1 MHVHVIGAGLAGLSA
16 AVALCEAGHTVT
28 VLEAGPAA
36 GGRCRSYFDRE
47 LGLRIDNGNH
57 LLLSGNRLAFAYL
70 DTVGARSTL
79 AMPAEPVFPFM
90 DLSYG
95 LRWVLRPNLGRR
107 PWWVM
112 SRTRRVPGT
121 SVVDHLALLRL
132 RRIRTDAA
140 VATSL
145 RNDTLYRRLVEPLAV
160 AALNTPPDVALAR
173 LLGTVMRETLFRGG
187 SACIPAVPRDGLSE
201 SLIDPAVAWL
211 HARGCDVV
219 TGRRVTGLRI
229 KGGRVSELVTAE
241 GPVRVETVVLA
252 APPWVVTDLLPG
264 QTCPNKFQAILNIHF
279 RIDVDPGP
287 AGFIG
292 LVGGIAEWV
301 FVKRGHVSVTIS
313 AANRMVDQDA
323 EAIARAVWP
332 DVVAALNLDEPMPA
346 SRVVKERRATVA
358 ATAEQEKLRPGTRTG
373 LGNLVLAGDWT
384 ATGLPGTI
392 EGAIRSG
399 RTAAEALLAA

>member
-95 LRWVLRPNLGRR
+95 LRWVLRPNLGRL

-211 HARGCDVV
+211 RARGCDVV

-229 KGGRVSELVTAE
+229 KGGRVGELVTAE

-264 QTCPNKFQAILNIHF
+264 QTCPNEFQAILNIHF
-279 RIDVDPGP
+279 RIDVDPRP

-292 LVGGIAEWV
+292 LVGVIAEWV
-301 FVKRGHVSVTIS
+301 FVKRGHVSVTVS

-346 SRVVKERRATVA
+346 WRVVKERRATVA